1 MTHIITSLCLTDN
14 ACMAAVCPVE
24 CIKPGDPADQLAAY
38 KAEVPFDIFA
48 QYISTGRQ

>member
-1 MTHIITSLCLTDN
+1 MTHKITSSCLHDN
-14 ACMAAVCPVE
+14 GCMSVCPVE
-24 CIKPGDPADQLAAY
+24 CINPGNPADQLAAY

>member
-1 MTHIITSLCLTDN
+1 MAHIITSLCLTDN
-14 ACMAAVCPVE
+14 ACMAVCPVE

-38 KAEVPFDIFA
+38 KDEVPLDIFA